1 MTGPAIIERAF
12 LIAAFLVTAPPS
24 SFSQRLQLTPRLHAG
39 QILLYR
45 IDFTNSRNMQ
55 TQSSVAS
62 PQLSPS
68 SNVNANG
75 LLQVEIIATGAA
87 GLHIKTYYSERDE
100 HNSAAAPS
108 QSRGPQVSE
117 SVAPDKLVE
126 VLIASNGSTSQIKGL
141 DQLSPAQ
148 QFAWND
154 WLGRFTSSMTF
165 PKAGVHVGQK
175 WETSEPETDPSP
187 IAALFWTKKYQY
199 VHDEPCM
206 FDSQPKENG
215 PASSSANT
223 TRDCAVIFIQST
235 LRQKSSPKNSTPDDY
250 KLRNLMTRGTVAGQN
265 ETILYFSRSTGLLV
279 RSTEDARQSMDVL
292 VALADSSNVV
302 HYTLDAKSHSDI
314 RLLPDSPQSTH

>member
-1 MTGPAIIERAF
+1 VTGPAIIERAF

-126 VLIASNGSTSQIKGL
+126 VLIASNGSKSPIKGL
-141 DQLSPAQ
+141 GQLSPAQ

-154 WLGRFTSSMTF
+154 WLGRFTSAMIF
-165 PKAGVHVGQK
+165 PQKGIRSGQK
-175 WETSEPETDPSP
+175 WQTSEPETNPSP

-206 FDSQPKENG
+206 FDSQPKKNG